1 MAPVN
6 FMSTPQLDKIADEMQ
21 GARPSDLPGKGNPLN
36 LAANGKIFK
45 VTEMVAV
52 PVEDNLD
59 LRVRYETAD
68 ASNAGLAFRDNMA
81 VSKAI
86 VAKYPEV
93 RDAFSAVIAR
103 AVDASGHDYGSVLP
117 MKDVK

>member
-1 MAPVN
+1 MA
-6 FMSTPQLDKIADEMQ
+6 FQ
-21 GARPSDLPGKGNPLN
+21 
-36 LAANGKIFK
+36 
-45 VTEMVAV
+45 
-52 PVEDNLD
+52 
-59 LRVRYETAD
+59 
-68 ASNAGLAFRDNMA
+68 DNMA

-117 MKDVK
+117 MKDMK